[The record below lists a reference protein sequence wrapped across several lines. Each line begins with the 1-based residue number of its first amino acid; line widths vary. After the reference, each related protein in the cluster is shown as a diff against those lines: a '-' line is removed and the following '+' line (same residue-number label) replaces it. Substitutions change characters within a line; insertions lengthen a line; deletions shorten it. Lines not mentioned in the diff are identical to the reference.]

1 MKDLKTLCNVNIPN
15 SLHSLLEG
23 SLLADIEDTI
33 KSGDKYKAVDLEMLM
48 NAKSELEFNMLYDLL
63 KEQIIST
70 QKTPEIVTG
79 AFGHKFVKTDPE
91 EFYIVFYN
99 YKDYNKKES
108 PAIIFGNKN
117 TVSTRWNVNSNKLNT
132 SWSSIDFS
140 NLYSGLFNSEIR
152 ILPKKWSKQLE
163 KLTKKS
169 NYR

>member
-1 MKDLKTLCNVNIPN
+1 MKDLKTL
-15 SLHSLLEG
+15 LEG
-23 SLLADIEDTI
+23 SLLTDNEVSESSILSDIEDTI
-33 KSGDKYKAVDLEMLM
+33 KSGDKYKDVDLEMLM
-48 NAKSELEFNMLYDLL
+48 NAKSESEFNLLYDLL

-108 PAIIFGNKN
+108 PAIIFGNEN

-140 NLYSGLFNSEIR
+140 NLYSGLFNNEIR
-152 ILPKKWSKQLE
+152 ILPKSWSKQVI

-169 NYR
+169 SYK

>member
-1 MKDLKTLCNVNIPN
+1 MKNLKTLLEV
-15 SLHSLLEG
+15 SLM
-23 SLLADIEDTI
+23 DIEGTI
-33 KSGDKYKAVDLEMLM
+33 EYGNKYNNVDLEMLM
-48 NAKSELEFNMLYDLL
+48 NAKSESEFNMLYNLL

-70 QKTPEIVTG
+70 QKTPEIVTNP
-79 AFGHKFVKTDPE
+79 FGNKSIKTKPG

-132 SWSSIDFS
+132 SWSSMGFEHLPGIA
-140 NLYSGLFNSEIR
+140 YKEEIR
-152 ILPKKWSKQLE
+152 YLPKEWSKQLE
-163 KLTKKS
+163 KLIKKS

>member
-15 SLHSLLEG
+15 SLHSLLE
-23 SLLADIEDTI
+23 SSILDIEGTI
-33 KSGDKYKAVDLEMLM
+33 EDGNKYNNVDLEMLM
-48 NAKSELEFNMLYDLL
+48 NAKSESEFNMLYNLL
-63 KEQIIST
+63 KEQLIST
-70 QKTPEIVTG
+70 QKRPEIVTG
-79 AFGHKFVKTDPE
+79 AFGHKFIKTQQG

-108 PAIIFGNKN
+108 PAIIFGNEN
-117 TVSTRWNVNSNKLNT
+117 TVSTRWNLNSNKLNT
-132 SWSSIDFS
+132 AWSSIDFS
-140 NLYSGLFNSEIR
+140 NLYSGLFNNEIR